1 MAKYSL
7 STGNTIANGSG
18 GVSIDQTRRTFEF
31 GDRVAELAPQQS
43 PFFVYLTKVA
53 KKPTSDPVYKFME
66 QRHQWQRRTFD
77 VKGAVSSASYTSGT
91 EVDNMMKLDVG
102 YDGFGRTV
110 STPVKPNFLLE
121 GQIVAIADSTGTV
134 RHLKVSGTPDLTA
147 DSGSAAQCAL
157 TPLFSATCAFADNAK
172 GQVVGSAFAEGST
185 APASWK
191 DELYDREGYC
201 QIYKTAIDLF
211 SNTARA
217 TEYRGI
223 SNEYM
228 RVWQEKLM
236 EHKMDIETSMLFG
249 VGAADESATGGP
261 TRRTRGILPYT
272 EANGKVKTFNYSGG
286 SASTYDDF
294 VDAMEDVFAPES
306 GNSGSKLVLASR
318 KVITWLNKL
327 AAGSFLGNTVG
338 TSQYNLDVQNIQ
350 GKFGHKVTQIST
362 IYGDLNMVAEPLL
375 RGPYEDYAVM
385 IDLKNVN
392 YRPLVG
398 NGVNRDTHIVT
409 NIQNNDVDGRQDQIL
424 TEAGL
429 EISLPETH
437 CVLKWS

>member
-1 MAKYSL
+1 MAKYSQ
-7 STGNTIANGSG
+7 STGNTIALGSG

-53 KKPTSDPVYKFME
+53 KKPTSDPVFKFME
-66 QRHQWQRRTFD
+66 QRHQWQRRTFN
-77 VKGAVSSASYTSGT
+77 VRGATSSASYTSGT
-91 EVDNMMKLDVG
+91 EVTNMMKFDVV
-102 YDGFGRTV
+102 YDGFGRTI
-110 STPVKPNFLLE
+110 STPTKPNFLLE
-121 GQIVAIADSTGTV
+121 GQILAIVDSAGTV
-134 RHLKVSGTPDLTA
+134 RHLKVSGTPDLTT
-147 DSGSAAQCAL
+147 DSGASAECDL
-157 TPLFSATCAFADNAK
+157 TPLYSATCAFADDAK

-236 EHKMDIETSMLFG
+236 EHKMDIENSMLFG
-249 VGAADESATGGP
+249 VGAADESPATGGP
-261 TRRTRGILPYT
+261 TRRTWGILPYT
-272 EANGKVKTFNYSGG
+272 EANGKVKTFTY
-286 SASTYDDF
+286 ASSDYDDF

-318 KVITWLNKL
+318 PIISWMNKL
-327 AAGSFLGNTVG
+327 AAGNFLGNTVPAG
-338 TSQYNLDVQNIQ
+338 QHRLDAQNIQ

-362 IYGDLNMVAEPLL
+362 IYGDLNVVQEPLL
-375 RGPYEDYAVM
+375 RGAYENYAIM
-385 IDLKNVN
+385 IDLKNVA

-398 NGVNRDTHIVT
+398 NGVNRDTHVIT

-429 EISLPETH
+429 EVSLPETH

>member
-7 STGNTIANGSG
+7 STGNTIAQGSG

-53 KKPTSDPVYKFME
+53 KKSTSDPVFKFME

-77 VKGAVSSASYTSGT
+77 VKGAVSSAAYTSGT

-172 GQVVGSAFAEGST
+172 GQVVGSAFAEGSE

-249 VGAADESATGGP
+249 VGAADESASGGP
-261 TRRTRGILPYT
+261 TRRTWGILPYT

-286 SASTYDDF
+286 SKSTYDDF

-318 KVITWLNKL
+318 KVISWMNKL
-327 AAGSFLGNTVG
+327 ADGNFLGNTVG
-338 TSQYNLDVQNIQ
+338 ASQYRLDVANIP

-362 IYGDLNMVAEPLL
+362 IYGDLNMVQEPLL
-375 RGPYEDYAVM
+375 RGPYEDYAIM
-385 IDLKNVN
+385 IDLKNVA

-409 NIQNNDVDGRQDQIL
+409 NIQNNNIDGRQDQIL

>member
-1 MAKYSL
+1 MAKYSQ
-7 STGNTIANGSG
+7 STGNTIALGSG

-53 KKPTSDPVYKFME
+53 KKPTSDPVFKFME
-66 QRHQWQRRTFD
+66 QRHQWQRRTFK
-77 VKGAVSSASYTSGT
+77 VRGATSSASYTSGT
-91 EVDNMMKLDVG
+91 EVTNMMKLDVE
-102 YDGFGRTV
+102 YDGFGRTI
-110 STPVKPNFLLE
+110 STPTKPNFLLE
-121 GQIVAIADSTGTV
+121 GQILAIVDSTGTV
-134 RHLKVSGTPDLTA
+134 RHMKISGTPDLTT
-147 DSGSAAQCAL
+147 DSGASAECDL
-157 TPLFSATCAFADNAK
+157 TPLYSATCAFADDAQ

-201 QIYKTAIDLF
+201 QIYKTSIDLF

-236 EHKMDIETSMLFG
+236 EHKMDIENSMLFG
-249 VGAADESATGGP
+249 VGASDEAATGGP
-261 TRRTRGILPYT
+261 TRRTWGILPYT
-272 EANGKVKTFNYSGG
+272 ETHGKVKTFTY
-286 SASTYDDF
+286 ASSDYDDF

-306 GNSGSKLVLASR
+306 GNSGSQLVLASR
-318 KVITWLNKL
+318 PIISWMNKL
-327 AAGSFLGNTVG
+327 ASGNFLGNTVPAG
-338 TSQYNLDVQNIQ
+338 QHRLDAQNIQ

-362 IYGDLNMVAEPLL
+362 IYGDLNVVQEPLL
-375 RGPYEDYAVM
+375 RGAYENYAIM
-385 IDLKNVN
+385 IDLKNVA

-398 NGVNRDTHIVT
+398 NGVNRDTHVIT

-429 EISLPETH
+429 EVSLPETH

>member
-147 DSGSAAQCAL
+147 DSGSAAQSAL

-261 TRRTRGILPYT
+261 TRRTWGILPYT

-318 KVITWLNKL
+318 KVITWMNKL

>member
-1 MAKYSL
+1 MAKYSQN
-7 STGNTIANGSG
+7 TGNTIANGSA

-53 KKPTSDPVYKFME
+53 KKPTSDPVFKFME

-77 VKGAVSSASYTSGT
+77 VRGATSSASYTSGT
-91 EVDNMMKLDVG
+91 EVTNMMKLDVV
-102 YDGFGRTV
+102 YDGFGRTID
-110 STPVKPNFLLE
+110 TPTKPNFLLE
-121 GQIVAIADSTGTV
+121 GQIVAIVDSTGTV
-134 RHLKVSGTPDLTA
+134 RHLKITGTPDLTT
-147 DSGSAAQCAL
+147 DSGASAECDL
-157 TPLFSATCAFADNAK
+157 TPLYTATCAFADNAK

-201 QIYKTAIDLF
+201 QI

-236 EHKMDIETSMLFG
+236 EHKMDIENSMLFG
-249 VGAADESATGGP
+249 VGAQDESPATGGP
-261 TRRTRGILPYT
+261 TRRTWGILPYT
-272 EANGKVKTFNYSGG
+272 ETHGKVKSFTYAS
-286 SASTYDDF
+286 STYDDF

-306 GNSGSKLVLASR
+306 GNSGTKLVLASR
-318 KVITWLNKL
+318 PIITWMNKL
-327 AAGSFLGNTVG
+327 ASGNFLGNTVAS
-338 TSQYNLDVQNIQ
+338 TQHRLDAQNIK

-362 IYGDLNMVAEPLL
+362 IYGDLNVVQEPLL
-375 RGPYEDYAVM
+375 RGAYENYAIM
-385 IDLKNVN
+385 IDLKNVA

-398 NGVNRDTHIVT
+398 NGVNRDTHVIT

-429 EISLPETH
+429 EVSLPETH